1 MNGEAWRLSPS
12 FILQTPKRS
21 AKSCMAMLVSSESL
35 KGQVDESA
43 RLSLHFDA
51 SSQVWVE
58 IQSSSDLSSNL
69 EYRESPPATVDYS
82 IEIAL
87 KVRTTPNASDMLP
100 HMVSPECT
108 YKNSRP
114 HPHRVPCETATT

>member
-1 MNGEAWRLSPS
+1 
-12 FILQTPKRS
+12 
-21 AKSCMAMLVSSESL
+21 MAMLVSSESL

-108 YKNSRP
+108 Y
-114 HPHRVPCETATT
+114 